1 MSIAEDPR
9 HRNIVFDRASIGSY
23 LHDYAAGLKLAL
35 KNIDAEA
42 VEGARRLIVETAAT
56 GNRIYAVGNGG
67 SAAIADHLCC
77 DLVKGTHVEGQ
88 PVIDTV
94 SMTSNVALYSAIAND
109 FGFEKVFSRQVEFLG
124 RSGDLL
130 LAISSSGQSANIIAG
145 VEAARTAGM
154 KTIGLSGFTG
164 GKLKTIVDVSIHVD
178 VHNYGIVEDAHQ
190 AVMHVLAQY
199 IACSRD

>member
-9 HRNIVFDRASIGSY
+9 HRNIVFDRASIRSY
-23 LHDYAAGLKLAL
+23 LHDYAAGLELAL
-35 KNIDAEA
+35 KGIDAEA
-42 VEGARRLIVETAAT
+42 VEGARQLIVETAAA

-77 DLVKGTHVEGQ
+77 DLVKGTHVEGH

-94 SMTSNVALYSAIAND
+94 SMTANVALYSAIAND

-130 LAISSSGQSANIIAG
+130 LAISSSGQSPNIIAG

-164 GKLKTIVDVSIHVD
+164 GKLKDIVDVAIHVD
-178 VHNYGIVEDAHQ
+178 AHNYGIVEDAHQ